1 MLNFLLLSGMI
12 SFGVVQNVLK
22 KEYGRKTN
30 GSGVYLFSGM
40 LTLVSSAFFM
50 IISGFKL
57 QLDGEMLIYSLF
69 LSMAY
74 FFAVIFSHLSLV
86 SGPLSITSL
95 AISFAM
101 IVPMV
106 FGIVFYNE
114 SITLALAFGF
124 LLLVISF
131 FLMNEK
137 KSEKKVTLKWL
148 VYVGLAFIGNGMFSV
163 VLSLCQRRFGGEND
177 NQIMVIAMF
186 VSAVLI
192 LGISAVKERKE
203 LKKAF
208 CYGWHRAAATGCL
221 NGGANLCMLLLMRTM
236 SISLISPISSGGSVV
251 LSALVGIF
259 IYKERPSVKQCVG
272 IAFGT
277 LAVVLLSL

>member
-12 SFGVVQNVLK
+12 SSGVVQNVLK

-30 GSGVYLFSGM
+30 GGGVYLFSGM
-40 LTLVSSAFFM
+40 LTLVSSAFFL

-57 QLDGEMLIYSLF
+57 RLDGEMLIYSLF
-69 LSMAY
+69 LSVAY
-74 FFAVIFSHLSLV
+74 FFGVIFSHLSLV

-95 AISFAM
+95 VNSFAM

-114 SITLALAFGF
+114 SVTLAFAFGF
-124 LLLVISF
+124 LLLVISL

-203 LKKAF
+203 SKKAF

-221 NGGANLCMLLLMRTM
+221 NGGANLCTLLLMRTM

-259 IYKERPSVKQCVG
+259 IYKERLSVKQCVG

-277 LAVVLLSL
+277 LSVILLSL

>member
-1 MLNFLLLSGMI
+1 MI
-12 SFGVVQNVLK
+12 SSGVVQNVLK

-40 LTLVSSAFFM
+40 LTLVSSVFFLT
-50 IISGFKL
+50 ISGFKL
-57 QLDGEMLIYSLF
+57 QLDGEMLIYSLI

-74 FFAVIFSHLSLV
+74 FFGVIFSHLSLV

-95 AISFAM
+95 VNSFAM
-101 IVPMV
+101 IVPMA

-124 LLLVISF
+124 LLLVISL

-137 KSEKKVTLKWL
+137 KSEEKVTLKWL

-203 LKKAF
+203 SKKAF

-221 NGGANLCMLLLMRTM
+221 NGGANLCTLLLMRTM

-251 LSALVGIF
+251 LSGLVGIF
-259 IYKERPSVKQCVG
+259 NYKERLSVKQCIG

>member
-1 MLNFLLLSGMI
+1 MI
-12 SFGVVQNVLK
+12 SSGVVQNVLK

-40 LTLVSSAFFM
+40 LTLVSSVFFLT
-50 IISGFKL
+50 ISGFKL
-57 QLDGEMLIYSLF
+57 QLDGEMLIYSLI

-74 FFAVIFSHLSLV
+74 FFGVIFSHLSLV

-95 AISFAM
+95 VNSFAM
-101 IVPMV
+101 IVPMA

-124 LLLVISF
+124 LLLVISL

-137 KSEKKVTLKWL
+137 KSEEKVTLKWL

-203 LKKAF
+203 SKKAF

-221 NGGANLCMLLLMRTM
+221 NGGANLCTLLLMRTM

-259 IYKERPSVKQCVG
+259 IYKERLSVKQCIG